1 MGRRRQVIDDDGD
14 SSDGERDGRNGDASD
29 AFDPTDPDLAE
40 EAAMFANPYRRQ
52 KARSKEDTIYGVFG
66 EDDDDEVDGRNRS
79 RRGPGARQGGASR
92 YTTGVTFV
100 AGKKRAAEIGDED
113 EDEDDENDG
122 SSGDEMEVDDRD
134 MAGNDPMDVDDGDTT
149 RRGLGAAFPEDEDA
163 RPSFGLGSF
172 GLGFGAGS
180 RDGPPDASF
189 HSRGGL
195 GSAPGDSSGLGF
207 TPSASGGLGFTPSAS
222 GGLGFTPSGRG
233 GIGSDNL
240 PTSFGPKNPKTS
252 KARERV
258 NSPAGGTSSPR
269 QQSVDKSFGK
279 FDTKGVAS
287 RMMEAMGWKKGMG
300 LGKDN
305 EGIAAPI
312 DVKLRPTRAGL
323 GMVDERNEALKRA
336 QLDREFEES
345 KREPAEA
352 EPAEKP
358 AVRTG
363 QWKQSATS
371 GRKKKPPAPA
381 FKSAQELLAEQ
392 AEAPITTGA
401 AGQATKILDMTG
413 RQVREL
419 AHVSEAGTTQT
430 AAFEVTAMRLPELRN
445 NVRLLADLAQQD
457 LLHVGRQ
464 IRIEQT
470 RQIQLRAQEDKVA
483 RKAEEE
489 QATVV
494 RLTAVVE
501 IANECQVFSQK
512 FMQGVEELTLEALA
526 RAFSDPFHR
535 LQAEYF
541 AEYKQYRL
549 DELVVAAL
557 APVMKRLLVDWDPLT
572 DPTFAA
578 DVFRQWKQLLRFES
592 GTESKRR
599 GMDFDVQTRNMTA
612 YENMMY
618 GIWLPK
624 VRQAINNRW
633 DPQQPEPAVALL
645 EAWYP
650 PTAKAKRHRYVNV
663 DEEDTDGDRLLPS
676 WLYYNILEQLILPKL
691 TRSVDAWNPAS
702 DSIPIH
708 VWLHPWLPHLDDRL
722 DAIHTAVRH
731 KLNVM
736 WRERRWLPS
745 DPSALTALQ
754 PWIDVFKTAD
764 MDSLVTKAVLPK
776 LVESLQKDLVINP
789 AAQDLAP
796 LQNVLAWRS
805 ILPAHLLVH
814 LLETEFFPKW
824 HAVLWQWL
832 SAPGANL
839 EEIAEW
845 YRTWKTR
852 AFDRELL
859 AEAGIAIQFK
869 AGLDMMNRAIAMGGG
884 KGEMPPVPPPI
895 ASISETAAAG
905 GRVGAGIGGRRT
917 TTATTTTG
925 TFTAAPMSAADSFK
939 HYVEDEASKR
949 DMLFAPANRVHPT
962 TGKALF
968 RLAPAQLAAHGHGGI
983 VGYIEEG
990 VLFVED
996 ASEADPKL
1004 RWKAVEV
1011 EAALYMA
1018 AKKPKR

>member
-1 MGRRRQVIDDDGD
+1 MGRRRKIIDDDGD
-14 SSDGERDGRNGDASD
+14 SSDGERDDRNGAAG
-29 AFDPTDPDLAE
+29 AFDPDNPDLAE
-40 EAAMFANPYRRQ
+40 EAALFANPYSRH
-52 KARSKEDTIYGVFG
+52 KARSKEDMLYGVFG
-66 EDDDDEVDGRNRS
+66 EDDDDERPRKGGGS
-79 RRGPGARQGGASR
+79 RQQGSSSR
-92 YTTGVTFV
+92 YTAGVAFVTGQ
-100 AGKKRAAEIGDED
+100 KRPSESIG
-113 EDEDDENDG
+113 EDDDDND
-122 SSGDEMEVDDRD
+122 SSEAGMEVDDRD
-134 MAGNDPMDVDDGDTT
+134 EGGDPMDLDDESTAKQ
-149 RRGLGAAFPEDEDA
+149 GLGAAYPEDEVDDV
-163 RPSFGLGSF
+163 RPSFGRGSF
-172 GLGFGAGS
+172 GIGFGASANNDVSETSSNS
-180 RDGPPDASF
+180 RS
-189 HSRGGL
+189 GL
-195 GSAPGDSSGLGF
+195 GSASTGSGLGFTPTASRGLGF
-207 TPSASGGLGFTPSAS
+207 TPSA
-222 GGLGFTPSGRG
+222 RG
-233 GIGSDNL
+233 GIGSADL
-240 PTSFGPKNPKTS
+240 PTSFGTKKPTAG
-252 KARERV
+252 KARQRAS
-258 NSPAGGTSSPR
+258 SPGDGTSSSR
-269 QQSVDKSFGK
+269 QQPVDKAFGK

-287 RMMEAMGWKKGMG
+287 KMMEAMGWKKGMG

-312 DVKLRPTRAGL
+312 DVKLRPNRAGL
-323 GMVDERNEALKRA
+323 GMVDERTDALKRA
-336 QLDREFEES
+336 QKDREFEES
-345 KREPAEA
+345 TREP

-371 GRKKKPPAPA
+371 ARKKKPQPPA
-381 FKSAQELLAEQ
+381 FKSAQELIAEQ
-392 AEAPITTGA
+392 AAAPIA
-401 AGQATKILDMTG
+401 AGGATQATKILDMTG
-413 RQVREL
+413 KQVREL
-419 AHVSEAGTTQT
+419 AHVSEAGLAQS

-470 RQIQLRAQEDKVA
+470 RQTQLRAQEDKVA
-483 RKAEEE
+483 RQAEEE
-489 QATVV
+489 QARVV

-512 FMQGVEELTLEALA
+512 FMHGVEELTLEALS
-526 RAFSDPFHR
+526 RTFSGPFHR

-557 APVMKRLLVDWDPLT
+557 APVMKRLLADWDPLT

-633 DPQQPEPAVALL
+633 DPKQPEPAVALL

-650 PTAKAKRHRYVNV
+650 PTPKAKRRRPAEA
-663 DEEDTDGDRLLPS
+663 EEDDDLDASRLLPS

-691 TRSVDAWNPAS
+691 SRSVEAWNPAT
-702 DSIPIH
+702 DPIPVH

-745 DPSALTALQ
+745 DPSALAVLK

-764 MDSLVTKAVLPK
+764 MDSLIVKAVLPK
-776 LVESLQKDLVINP
+776 LVESLQKELVINP

-796 LQNVLAWRS
+796 LQNVLAWRP
-805 ILPAHLLVH
+805 IIPVHLLVH

-824 HAVLWQWL
+824 HTVLWQWL

-859 AEAGIAIQFK
+859 MEAGIAVQFK
-869 AGLDMMNRAIAMGGG
+869 AGLDMMNRAIAMGGA
-884 KGEMPPVPPPI
+884 KGEMPPAPPPI

-905 GRVGAGIGGRRT
+905 GRVGATSGRRT
-917 TTATTTTG
+917 ATG
-925 TFTAAPMSAADSFK
+925 FTAAPMSAADSFK
-939 HYVEDEASKR
+939 SYVEDEASKR

-968 RLAPAQLAAHGHGGI
+968 RLAPAAQAAHGHGGI
-983 VGYIEEG
+983 VCYIEEG

-996 ASEADPKL
+996 ASETDPKL
-1004 RWKAVEV
+1004 HWKAVEV
-1011 EAALYMA
+1011 EAALDMA

>member
-1 MGRRRQVIDDDGD
+1 MGRRRKIIDDDGD
-14 SSDGERDGRNGDASD
+14 SSDGERDDRNGADA
-29 AFDPTDPDLAE
+29 AFDPDNPDIAE
-40 EAAMFANPYRRQ
+40 EAALFANPYSRRTT
-52 KARSKEDTIYGVFG
+52 RSKEDMLYGVFG
-66 EDDDDEVDGRNRS
+66 EDDEDERPRKGGGS
-79 RRGPGARQGGASR
+79 RPQGSSSR
-92 YTTGVTFV
+92 YTAGVAFVTGQQ
-100 AGKKRAAEIGDED
+100 KRPSETADED
-113 EDEDDENDG
+113 DDDEND
-122 SSGDEMEVDDRD
+122 SSGADMEVDDRD
-134 MAGNDPMDVDDGDTT
+134 EGGDLMDVDDGNSA
-149 RRGLGAAFPEDEDA
+149 RPGLGAAYPEDEAEDV
-163 RPSFGLGSF
+163 RPSFGSASF
-172 GLGFGAGS
+172 GLGFGAS
-180 RDGPPDASF
+180 ANDGPSNEAAKP
-189 HSRGGL
+189 RGGL
-195 GSAPGDSSGLGF
+195 GLASTGGLGF
-207 TPSASGGLGFTPSAS
+207 TPASGGLGFTPGA
-222 GGLGFTPSGRG
+222 RG
-233 GIGSDNL
+233 GIGSAEL
-240 PTSFGPKNPKTS
+240 PTSFGTKKPKASKTRQR
-252 KARERV
+252 A
-258 NSPAGGTSSPR
+258 SSPGGNSSSR
-269 QQSVDKSFGK
+269 QQPVDKAFGK

-287 RMMEAMGWKKGMG
+287 KMMEAMGWKKGMG

-312 DVKLRPTRAGL
+312 DVKLRPNRAGL
-323 GMVDERNEALKRA
+323 GMVDERTDALKRA
-336 QLDREFEES
+336 QKDREFEES
-345 KREPAEA
+345 KREPEP

-371 GRKKKPPAPA
+371 ARKKKSQPPA
-381 FKSAQELLAEQ
+381 FKSAQELIGEQ
-392 AEAPITTGA
+392 AAAPITTGGA
-401 AGQATKILDMTG
+401 TQATKILDMTG
-413 RQVREL
+413 KQVREL
-419 AHVSEAGTTQT
+419 AHVSEAGLAQS

-470 RQIQLRAQEDKVA
+470 RQTQLRAQEDKVA
-483 RKAEEE
+483 RQAEEE
-489 QATVV
+489 QARVV

-512 FMQGVEELTLEALA
+512 FMHGVEDLSLETLSRTFAG
-526 RAFSDPFHR
+526 PFHR

-541 AEYKQYRL
+541 VEYKQYRL

-557 APVMKRLLVDWDPLT
+557 APVMKRLLADWDPLA

-592 GTESKRR
+592 GAESNRR
-599 GMDFDVQTRNMTA
+599 GMDFDVRTRNMTA

-650 PTAKAKRHRYVNV
+650 PAHKAKGRRHVEVEDDV
-663 DEEDTDGDRLLPS
+663 DDLDASRLLPS

-691 TRSVDAWNPAS
+691 SRSVDEWNPAT
-702 DSIPIH
+702 DSIPVH

-736 WRERRWLPS
+736 WRERRWSPS
-745 DPSALTALQ
+745 DPSALIALK

-764 MDSLVTKAVLPK
+764 MDSLVVKAVMPK

-796 LQNVLAWRS
+796 LQNVLAWRP
-805 ILPAHLLVH
+805 IIPVHLLVH

-859 AEAGIAIQFK
+859 METGIALQFK
-869 AGLDMMNRAIAMGGG
+869 AGLDMMNRAIAMGGA
-884 KGEMPPVPPPI
+884 KGEMPPAPPPI

-905 GRVGAGIGGRRT
+905 GRVGASGGQR
-917 TTATTTTG
+917 TATR
-925 TFTAAPMSAADSFK
+925 FAAAPMSAADSFK
-939 HYVEDEASKR
+939 SYVEDEASKR
-949 DMLFAPANRVHPT
+949 DMLFVPANRVHPT

-968 RLAPAQLAAHGHGGI
+968 RLAPAAQAAHGHGGI
-983 VGYIEEG
+983 VCYIEEG

-996 ASEADPKL
+996 ASETDPKL
-1004 RWKAVEV
+1004 HWKAVEV
-1011 EAALYMA
+1011 EAALDMA